1 VKAPK
6 EVETHYLRGER
17 IPEVPPNPY
26 RPGTG
31 LGETGRV
38 HEIGRGYLANKHQER
53 TENPTREYEVESS
66 PLGTETDFDSVIS
79 RLMSGMDEMK
89 LEPTVESAEA
99 TLENPTD
106 SEIDAALRAPE
117 LYESYEFPMKDIEL
131 LLTELDAI
139 PFETKIEAEQELG
152 KVENAE
158 RSL

>member
-1 VKAPK
+1 M
-6 EVETHYLRGER
+6 
-17 IPEVPPNPY
+17 IS
-26 RPGTG
+26 G
-31 LGETGRV
+31 L
-38 HEIGRGYLANKHQER
+38 
-53 TENPTREYEVESS
+53 
-66 PLGTETDFDSVIS
+66 IS
-79 RLMSGMDEMK
+79 RMDEMK

-106 SEIDAALRAPE
+106 IEIDAALRAPE

-131 LLTELDAI
+131 LLAELDAI